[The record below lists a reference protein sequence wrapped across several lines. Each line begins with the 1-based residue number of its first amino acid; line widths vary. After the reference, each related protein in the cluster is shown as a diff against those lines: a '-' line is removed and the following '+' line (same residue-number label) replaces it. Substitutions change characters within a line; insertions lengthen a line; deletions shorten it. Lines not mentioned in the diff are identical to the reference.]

1 VNEEKLLKFA
11 IDYLSKYDSTKKN
24 LLYVLKRKILRL
36 KIPKE
41 EKAII
46 FSKVNSVF
54 EILEKNNFIDDN
66 RYTFSKI
73 LSLSKQGKSK
83 KYIFNYL
90 NKKGVNNSDIQN
102 NFDDFQKNN
111 NDWELN
117 SANLFAK
124 KKRLFDSE
132 VSYEKKLAKMARAG
146 FSYDVCKKILG

>member
-1 VNEEKLLKFA
+1 MNEEKLLKFA

-24 LLYVLKRKILRL
+24 LLYILKRKILRL

-41 EKAII
+41 DKTII
-46 FSKVNSVF
+46 FSKLNRVF

-66 RYTFSKI
+66 RYTTSKI
-73 LSLSKQGKSK
+73 LYLSKQGKSK

-132 VSYEKKLAKMARAG
+132 LSYEKKLAKMARAG

>member
-1 VNEEKLLKFA
+1 MNEEKLLKFA

>member
-1 VNEEKLLKFA
+1 MNEEKLLKFA

-36 KIPKE
+36 QIPKE
-41 EKAII
+41 EKTTI
-46 FSKVNSVF
+46 FSKLNSVF

-83 KYIFNYL
+83 KYISNYL
-90 NKKGVNNSDIQN
+90 NKKGVNKSDIQN

-124 KKRLFDSE
+124 KKRLFESE

>member
-1 VNEEKLLKFA
+1 MNEKKLLKFA

-41 EKAII
+41 EKTII
-46 FSKVNSVF
+46 FSKLNSVF

-124 KKRLFDSE
+124 KKRLFDSKL
-132 VSYEKKLAKMARAG
+132 SYEKKLAKMARAG